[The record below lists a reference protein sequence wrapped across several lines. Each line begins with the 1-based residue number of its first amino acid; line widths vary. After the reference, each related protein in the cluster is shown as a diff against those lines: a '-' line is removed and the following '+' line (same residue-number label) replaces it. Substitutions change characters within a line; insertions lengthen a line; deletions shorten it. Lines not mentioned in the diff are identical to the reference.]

1 MHHDAIERQPIGER
15 TSALTRRV
23 RAPNPGPMTLTGT
36 NSYVIAAPDS
46 DTVVVVDP
54 GPLDDGHL
62 AALASA
68 GRVELILLTHRH
80 RDHTEARDRFA
91 AMTGAPVRAFD
102 RALCIGGEPLADREE
117 LWAAGTRIRVISTPG
132 HTSDSV
138 CFQLPYDG
146 AAGAVLTGDTILGHG
161 TTIIDS
167 PDGTLGDYLHSLS
180 VLRALG
186 PALVLPAHGPTLP
199 DLVAICDAYRAHR
212 EERLDQLRAALEKL
226 GPDASA
232 EAVTDLVY
240 AETDASVRFAAE
252 ASVRAQLA
260 YLREQPA

>member
-1 MHHDAIERQPIGER
+1 
-15 TSALTRRV
+15 
-23 RAPNPGPMTLTGT
+23 MTLTGT
-36 NSYVIAAPDS
+36 NSYLIAAPDADS
-46 DTVVVVDP
+46 VVVVDP
-54 GPLDDGHL
+54 GPLDEGHL
-62 AALASA
+62 AVLASA
-68 GRVELILLTHRH
+68 GRVELVLLTHRH
-80 RDHTEARDRFA
+80 ADHTESRERFA
-91 AMTGAPVRAFD
+91 AVTGAPVRAFD
-102 RALCIGGEPLADREE
+102 RALCIGAEPLADREE
-117 LWAAGTRIRVISTPG
+117 LFSAGTRIRMIWTPG

-138 CFQLPYDG
+138 CFQLPDDG
-146 AAGAVLTGDTILGHG
+146 AMGAVLTGDTILGSG

-180 VLRALG
+180 VLRAIG

-199 DLVAICDAYRAHR
+199 DLVAICDTYRAHR

-226 GPDASA
+226 GSGATA

-260 YLREQPA
+260 YLREGPRA